1 MPSGIKVVEVGP
13 RDGFQNTK
21 QLIPTELKVEVVLK
35 LLEAGFDEIEVT
47 SFVSPKAVPQMAD
60 SREVFLAVRDKAR
73 QAGVRL
79 ISLVP
84 NARGAEIALELEV
97 DAVNFVISVSETHN
111 LKNVRRTREES
122 FAELADIASTFF
134 SSSRGAP
141 RLILSLS
148 TAFGCPFEGV
158 PPVSSL
164 VEMLARGMDLGIR
177 RFILADTMGSA
188 SPSQVRRT
196 LEAVFG
202 ALGDREF
209 ELGLHL
215 HDTYGRGLV
224 NAYVALD
231 YPVSFLE
238 SSFGGLGGCPFA
250 PGALGNVAT
259 EDLVDMLE
267 ASGVETGVDLSKV
280 LEASTIV
287 ESFLPGSV
295 VSRVWKARCG
305 STSCSRRD

>member
-1 MPSGIKVVEVGP
+1 MPSRIKVVEVGP
-13 RDGFQNTK
+13 RDGFQNTREF
-21 QLIPTELKVEVVLK
+21 IPTETKVAAVLK
-35 LLEAGFDEIEVT
+35 LLEAGFEEIEVT

-60 SREVFLAVRDKAR
+60 SREVFLAVKDRAR
-73 QAGVRL
+73 QAGVSL

-84 NARGAEIALELEV
+84 NARGAEIALELGL

-111 LKNVRRTREES
+111 LRNVRRTREES
-122 FAELADIASTFF
+122 FAELTGIASAFA
-134 SSSRGAP
+134 SSRDAP

-158 PPVSSL
+158 PPTSSV
-164 VEMLARGMDLGIR
+164 VEMLARGMELGIR

-188 SPSQVRRT
+188 SPSQVKRT
-196 LEAVFG
+196 LEVVFSS
-202 ALGDREF
+202 LGDGGI

-224 NAYVALD
+224 NAYASLD
-231 YPVSFLE
+231 YPVAFLE

-267 ASGVETGVDLSKV
+267 TSGVKTGIDLSKV

-287 ESFLPGSV
+287 ESSLPGSV
-295 VSRVWKARCG
+295 VSRVWRARCG
-305 STSCSRRD
+305 YASRYRGD